1 MTAAPNRKTTGLW
14 LAVQAWLIWAL
25 VRLLLALV
33 RLRRRHGERLQRARA
48 GGRPLLYAFW
58 HGRQLALFK
67 ANPER
72 GRRLAV
78 MTSLSRDGSLQSLVC
93 RRFGLEV
100 VRGSSSRSGLAGL
113 LAMGRRLRAGASV
126 AVAVDGPRGPAL
138 VAKPGIIAL
147 AWTAGLPIV
156 PITVGFR
163 RRWVLHR
170 TWDRFAIP
178 KPFTRA
184 TVAYGEPLWVTR
196 RPEGCDAPGLAAEL
210 GRRLRALDAEV
221 DAA

>member
-1 MTAAPNRKTTGLW
+1 MAAGPNRRFTAIW
-14 LAVQAWLIWAL
+14 LAWQAWLIWAL
-25 VRLLLALV
+25 ARLLLALV
-33 RLRRRHGERLQRARA
+33 RIRQRHGERLQRAQA
-48 GGRPLLYAFW
+48 GGGPLLYAFW

-78 MTSLSRDGSLQSLVC
+78 MTSLSRDGCLQSLVC

-113 LAMGRRLRAGASV
+113 VAMGRRLRAGVSV
-126 AVAVDGPRGPAL
+126 GVAVDGPRGPAA

-147 AWTAGLPIV
+147 AWTAGVPIV

-163 RRWVLHR
+163 RRWVLR
-170 TWDRFAIP
+170 RAWDRFAIP

-184 TVAYGEPLWVTR
+184 TVAFGEPLWVAR

-210 GRRLRALDAEV
+210 GRRLRELDAEV